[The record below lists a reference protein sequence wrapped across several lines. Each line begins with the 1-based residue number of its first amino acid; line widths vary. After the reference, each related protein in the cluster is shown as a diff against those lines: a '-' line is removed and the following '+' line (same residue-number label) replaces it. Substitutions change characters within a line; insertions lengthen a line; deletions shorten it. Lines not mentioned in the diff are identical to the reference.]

1 MKRISA
7 VVVALLMAATG
18 LNAQIFCWNLENY
31 FDAYDDPATA
41 DEEFTP
47 RGEHHWTRRKYE
59 AKRNLI
65 AKTII
70 ASAERLGGDLPAIIG
85 LCEVENGRVLKS
97 LLEDTPLAKV
107 RYRSV
112 HRESP
117 DPRGI
122 DVALAYDPSRVRLL
136 REEFITISEFAT
148 REILYAKVAING
160 AVTRQ
165 DKDTTD
171 TLHIFVNHWP
181 SKYSGAAVS
190 EQKRQAVAG
199 ALLHTLD
206 SIQAAEPAAAI
217 ILMGD
222 FNDTPE
228 SPSVKTLCEQAGLVN
243 LSPKEGG
250 TIKFKGKW
258 ETIDLLLASPAAA
271 AKIAP
276 AEVFSPDFLLEED
289 KTFLGV
295 KPRRTNV
302 GPRYNGGASDHLPI
316 IADIF

>member
-1 MKRISA
+1 MA
-7 VVVALLMAATG
+7 ALLLAATG
-18 LNAQIFCWNLENY
+18 LQAQIFCWNLENY
-31 FDAYDDPATA
+31 FDPYDDPATA

-59 AKRNLI
+59 AKRNII

-70 ASAERLGGDLPAIIG
+70 ASAGRFGGELPSVIG
-85 LCEVENGRVLKS
+85 LCEVENARVLGS
-97 LLEDTPLAKV
+97 LLDDTPLARL
-107 RYRSV
+107 RYRSL

-122 DVALAYDPSRVRLL
+122 DVAMLYDPARVKLL
-136 REEFITISEFAT
+136 ANSWITIPDFAT
-148 REILYAKVAING
+148 REILYAKVAIP
-160 AVTRQ
+160 
-165 DKDTTD
+165 D

-190 EQKRQAVAG
+190 EHKRQAVAA

-206 SIQAAEPAAAI
+206 SIQAGNPQTAI

-222 FNDTPE
+222 FNDTPD
-228 SPSVKTLCEQAGLVN
+228 SPSVQHLMEAAGLQN
-243 LSPKEGG
+243 LSPADDG

-258 ETIDLLLASPAAA
+258 EGIDLLLASPAAA
-271 AKIAP
+271 AIIAP

-289 KTFLGV
+289 KTHLGS

-316 IADIF
+316 IADILP